1 MNRTPGIFYKIMCCL
16 LLCATVIF
24 SGCDNSEQESGTSG
38 ITVSGLA
45 PIDISGEIIPINDAA
60 ADAAELSDYPIIINN
75 TAITEKPET
84 AICLSSSLT
93 EIIYELGYSDRLIG
107 RGSYCEYPEQVKSLT
122 DFGRPSAPDLDAI
135 RSAAPDVLITATAI
149 PNIDIVA
156 LSDLGIKVVYIPSPH
171 NVDEFGRIYKAV
183 GMIFDGLFEGEEKSS
198 RISADIRRTLETS
211 GISLG
216 RFIYVT
222 EGLAVAGGDTFE
234 SSVLSYFG
242 TNIAA
247 DGSGYM
253 TYDTLSPEEQ
263 PDVIVVSDSMNFDD
277 IAADASLG
285 ALDAVQAGRMIK
297 IGNSYFESPSGRIVN
312 IIPELNEAGGNV
324 Q

>member
-1 MNRTPGIFYKIMCCL
+1 MCCL
-16 LLCATVIF
+16 LLCSTVIF
-24 SGCDNSEQESGTSG
+24 SGCDNSGQENETSG
-38 ITVSGLA
+38 ISVSGIA

-60 ADAAELSDYPIIINN
+60 PDAAELSDYPIIINN
-75 TAITEKPET
+75 TTISEKPET

-93 EIIYELGYSDRLIG
+93 EIIYELGYNDRLIG
-107 RGSYCEYPEQVKSLT
+107 RGSYCEYPEEVKSLT

-149 PNIDIVA
+149 PHIDTVA
-156 LSDLGIKVVYIPSPH
+156 LSDLGIKVVYISSPH
-171 NVDEFGRIYKAV
+171 NVDEFGRIYKAI

-198 RISADIRRTLETS
+198 RVSADIRKAIETS

-222 EGLAVAGGDTFE
+222 EGLTVAGGDTFE

-247 DGSGYM
+247 EGSGYM

-263 PDVIVVSDSMNFDD
+263 PDIVVVSDSVDFDE
-277 IAADASLG
+277 ITADTSLG
-285 ALDAVQAGRMIK
+285 SLDAVQAGRMIK

-312 IIPELNEAGGNV
+312 IIPELNEKGVNN